1 MRKLVSTLLVMMCLL
16 LAVPAQAQLKFG
28 LKGGIDMSKVTT
40 EIGDNATGFFVGPMM
55 EATLPIVGLG
65 VDVAALY
72 SQSGVKFVDSDAE
85 QLKSIEVPINLKW
98 TVGLGSTL
106 GVFAA
111 VGPQFGF
118 NVGDRWFDNVC
129 EFKKNTTS
137 FNVGAGL
144 KLLGHLQVGANY
156 NFALKDNGK
165 IHDGDIEDLATIG
178 FKQNTWQVSVAYL
191 F

>member
-1 MRKLVSTLLVMMCLL
+1 MKKLVSTLLVFMCLL
-16 LAVPAQAQLKFG
+16 ITVPAQAQIKFG

-55 EATLPIVGLG
+55 EATLPIIGLG

-72 SQSGVKFVDSDAE
+72 SQSGVKYNGADE
-85 QLKSIEVPINLKW
+85 KLKSIEVPVNLKW

-118 NVGDRWFDNVC
+118 NLDNGVDAAL
-129 EFKKNTTS
+129 ESKKCAVS
-137 FNVGAGL
+137 VNVGVGL
-144 KLLGHLQVGANY
+144 KLIRHLQLGVNY
-156 NFALKDNGK
+156 NIGASKIAGKYVDESKEYVVDNFRK
-165 IHDGDIEDLATIG
+165 
-178 FKQNTWQVSVAYL
+178 NSWQVSLAYM